1 MPRSTTSAFSR
12 ARVAIGAVDAGT
24 ASVSDVAQ
32 PLSAAG
38 QAAAAFLAAHRIK
51 PTRVRV
57 QVLETLRERTPA
69 NGLIS
74 AEDIFRAVLLRG
86 ERIVL
91 ATIYNVLSLLAD
103 MDLIERYR
111 LGEGPA
117 LFSPR
122 RDQRFV
128 ALLICGDCGQ
138 VRGLHTS
145 ALQQQLDTLAR
156 DHGFAMTEPT
166 VVLRGRCVTC
176 DTCATCA
183 PLPTAAPKRLS

>member
-1 MPRSTTSAFSR
+1 VPRSNASIFSR
-12 ARVAIGAVDAGT
+12 TRAATETAATPVVDIA
-24 ASVSDVAQ
+24 A

-38 QAAAAFLAAHRIK
+38 QAAATYLSAHRIK

-57 QVLETLRERTPA
+57 QVLETLRARTPA

-74 AEDIFRAVLLRG
+74 AEDIYRAVLLRG

-156 DHGFAMTEPT
+156 ANGFAMTEPT
-166 VVLRGRCVTC
+166 VVLRGRCI
-176 DTCATCA
+176 TCATCA
-183 PLPTAAPKRLS
+183 PLPTPTPARLS